1 MVKHVTACF
10 PRNEI
15 GGWSEIE
22 GGWVSCWAELAW
34 IHRVV
39 DMVFPVQ
46 GRGENLGWVACR
58 RKHDVSAFG
67 GQPHGELRGRPITD
81 LTSDDPAVYTEP
93 VACCL
98 IQLTPR
104 HTNTRLNTR
113 VALYAY
119 ADAYCTC
126 GAVVGRTEHD
136 RWMPRQIG
144 EPRCPRE
151 GEALSRGWIESRI
164 PDDWIRRNG
173 FEEGKNCSK
182 VIEIPSPNSTQ
193 RSIVRRFNSD
203 IALLSWMWYE
213 VSKEERIKFSV
224 KGEKRGKISGVF
236 GVWASNSCPTPNR
249 GGKLQAGLIQIDID
263 I

>member
-1 MVKHVTACF
+1 MGFVL
-10 PRNEI
+10 
-15 GGWSEIE
+15 S
-22 GGWVSCWAELAW
+22 
-34 IHRVV
+34 RVGV
-39 DMVFPVQ
+39 DPS
-46 GRGENLGWVACR
+46 CR
-58 RKHDVSAFG
+58 RYGVSSSRSRRESRMGRMSKEARCIG
-67 GQPHGELRGRPITD
+67 VRWSATWRIKGRPITD

-203 IALLSWMWYE
+203 IALLS
-213 VSKEERIKFSV
+213 
-224 KGEKRGKISGVF
+224 
-236 GVWASNSCPTPNR
+236 
-249 GGKLQAGLIQIDID
+249 
-263 I
+263 

>member
-10 PRNEI
+10 PRDEI

-22 GGWVSCWAELAW
+22 GGWVSCWGELAW

-151 GEALSRGWIESRI
+151 GGSNPGSPTIGFVGTGSRKGRIAPKLSKFQVQTQLNARFYVDLILTSRYYHGCGMKYRKKKELNSRWKEKNVEKYRGCSVFEQAIAVQHRI
-164 PDDWIRRNG
+164 AVANYRP
-173 FEEGKNCSK
+173 
-182 VIEIPSPNSTQ
+182 V
-193 RSIVRRFNSD
+193 
-203 IALLSWMWYE
+203 
-213 VSKEERIKFSV
+213 
-224 KGEKRGKISGVF
+224 
-236 GVWASNSCPTPNR
+236 
-249 GGKLQAGLIQIDID
+249 
-263 I
+263 